1 MKKTMKRIFALILVV
16 MFWAMLIPAAFAEG
30 EVEEPAVPEEPTMT
44 PSVTVPVE
52 VQLTGTLPPQ
62 KEKFVIHMLAED
74 SSYPL
79 PAGAADGEATIIIEG
94 AGTGEFADITFDH
107 VGVYNYYIWQ
117 DPGAKSDAKYDQTIY
132 CVVVTIT
139 NNADYTGLVAT
150 MALHLVEVDKESDEI
165 RFADEKPEQVLFIN
179 KYKVVNPSTGDDNNI
194 ALYVMLCG
202 LSAAAMGAALVLKKK
217 FD

>member
-1 MKKTMKRIFALILVV
+1 MKKTMKRVFALILVV

-30 EVEEPAVPEEPTMT
+30 EVEEPAAPEEPTMT

-52 VQLTGTLPPQ
+52 VKLTGTLPPQ

-74 SSYPL
+74 SSFPL
-79 PAGAADGEATIIIEG
+79 PEGAADGEATIIIEG
-94 AGTGEFADITFDH
+94 AGTGEFADITFDR

-132 CVVVTIT
+132 CVVITIT

-150 MALHLVEVDKESDEI
+150 MALHLVKVDKESDEI
-165 RFADEKPEQVLFIN
+165 KFADEKPEQILFIN
-179 KYKVVNPSTGDDNNI
+179 RYKFIPPKTGDDSNV
-194 ALYVMLCG
+194 AQYLTLCG
-202 LSAAAMGAALVLKKK
+202 LSALAIGAVLVLKKK
-217 FD
+217 LS